1 MGNVCEPLFR
11 KCSGKKYTK
20 KNSTSQQWFDT
31 DCRTK
36 RNKFY
41 DDLKNYKRNKNEVN
55 RIRLSDSRSEYKNM
69 INKKKYD
76 SRRTV
81 TKKLVEARLTN
92 AKQYWKMLKD
102 SSVKVKCKC
111 GQFCKLF
118 QGY

>member
-1 MGNVCEPLFR
+1 LSEYKSKLEQGSFQISLQSLIDTVNGASNSTFIDQNVLEFSSIMGNVCEPLFR

-55 RIRLSDSRSEYKNM
+55 RIRLSDSRSEYK
-69 INKKKYD
+69 KKDK
-76 SRRTV
+76 
-81 TKKLVEARLTN
+81 
-92 AKQYWKMLKD
+92 
-102 SSVKVKCKC
+102 
-111 GQFCKLF
+111 
-118 QGY
+118 